1 MDRAASTASE
11 ISMPFA
17 KASSAITV
25 AAAAKAD
32 VADQVV
38 QAATAGSN
46 YTTWAAI
53 NAIPWGTIASI
64 VAAVYTTLLI
74 TEWFWK
80 KLWRPLAERQG
91 WLQPKKPRIMT
102 VQEYDAYI
110 RSQGDRTDDT
120 DRAPL

>member
-1 MDRAASTASE
+1 MDRAASTATE

-38 QAATAGSN
+38 QAATAGSS

-91 WLQPKKPRIMT
+91 WLKPKPHRIMT
-102 VQEYDAYI
+102 VQEYDAYVRTHT
-110 RSQGDRTDDT
+110 RSDDT